1 VHLDIEPSEVPET
14 TTARSPGQEKVRSEI
29 LILPGS
35 PHHPSLTSC
44 FLIFSQ
50 SGASDPS
57 SQLRPQVDL
66 ATAVAYFR
74 SQDPAVQPIREESFC
89 QKNVVPRKVAFRGP
103 EDAEDTSDEE
113 GCDNLCQN
121 LSVAETATVDTVIP
135 AWETPRAEEESFR
148 SYAARRGRSFGYH
161 NLRDQ
166 QLDALE
172 KLVEHKTDVMLVAK
186 TSFGKSLIFQLAPL
200 LMSNPEEPGI
210 ALILMPLTLL
220 QQNQA
225 ENVTK
230 RGAHLG
236 AKCIVLDQNSNDAR
250 NRRLVAEGKY
260 THS

>member
-1 VHLDIEPSEVPET
+1 MHLKIEPSEVPET
-14 TTARSPGQEKVRSEI
+14 TTAHSLGQEKIRSEM

-35 PHHPSLTSC
+35 PHHPTLTSC
-44 FLIFSQ
+44 FSTFSQ
-50 SGASDPS
+50 FGASEPP
-57 SQLRPQVDL
+57 SQLGIKVDP
-66 ATAVAYFR
+66 ATAVTSFH
-74 SQDPAVQPIREESFC
+74 SQDPALQTI
-89 QKNVVPRKVAFRGP
+89 
-103 EDAEDTSDEE
+103 
-113 GCDNLCQN
+113 
-121 LSVAETATVDTVIP
+121 TADTVSP
-135 AWETPRAEEESFR
+135 VWETPRAEEESFR
-148 SYAARRGRSFGYH
+148 SYATRRGRSFGYP

-172 KLVEHKTDVMLVAK
+172 KLIEHKTDVMLIAK

-200 LMSNPEEPGI
+200 LMPDPGELGI

-236 AKCIVLDQNSNDAR
+236 AKCIVLDQDSNDPR
-250 NRRLVAEGKY
+250 NRRLIAEGKY

>member
-14 TTARSPGQEKVRSEI
+14 TTARSLGQEKARSEI

-35 PHHPSLTSC
+35 PHHPTLTSC
-44 FLIFSQ
+44 FSTFSQ
-50 SGASDPS
+50 SDASEPP
-57 SQLRPQVDL
+57 SQLEAQVDP
-66 ATAVAYFR
+66 ATAVTSFH
-74 SQDPAVQPIREESFC
+74 SQDPAKQPMSEESFR
-89 QKNVVPRKVAFRGP
+89 QENVVPRKTAFRGP
-103 EDAEDTSDEE
+103 KDAEDTSGEE
-113 GCDNLCQN
+113 DFVNLFQD
-121 LSVAETATVDTVIP
+121 LSVAETTTVDTVSLG
-135 AWETPRAEEESFR
+135 WETPRAEEESFR
-148 SYAARRGRSFGYH
+148 SYATRRGRSFGYP

-200 LMSNPEEPGI
+200 LMPDPEEPGI

-236 AKCIVLDQNSNDAR
+236 AKCIVLDQDSNDPR
-250 NRRLVAEGKY
+250 NRRLIAEGKY